1 MKELKI
7 LHLFPQ
13 LLSLYGE
20 YGNVAVLKNT
30 LENQGHCVVVD
41 HYETG
46 EPELT
51 GYDFIYVGSGTE
63 ANLQEAAKRLQPYA
77 ELIRK
82 SIQDGQ
88 IWLATGNAMSLFGSE
103 IRYRDAVY
111 TAVNAFHYSTS
122 IDASRFMGDVLTAD
136 AFGAPFVGYVNTS
149 CVYRGINDSLLEFHL
164 GNKLGNNKQDAKDGI
179 HVNHFYG
186 TQLIGPVLTKNPHF
200 LQHLCKEVTGE
211 DVILD
216 PESNICKAYQ
226 ISLSELTKR
235 LENSK

>member
-30 LENQGHCVVVD
+30 LEIHGHSVTVD

-63 ANLQEAAKRLQPYA
+63 ANLLEAAKRLQPYG

-88 IWLATGNAMSLFGSE
+88 IWLATGNAMSLFGNE

-111 TAVNAFHYSTS
+111 TAVNAFPYSTS

-136 AFGAPFVGYVNTS
+136 AFGAPLNTS
-149 CVYRGINDSLLEFHL
+149 CVYRGINDSLLELQL
-164 GNKLGNNKQDAKDGI
+164 GNKLGNDKQDAKDGI
-179 HVNHFYG
+179 HVTHFYG